1 MKHRLLLFIRCKSQI
16 KLLFVLFMISNCPV
30 GAVEYDLMLDAS
42 GSMLGFQKKP
52 ETWRKLI
59 TSMESSARHKYQFG
73 DKDNFM
79 RVKGTLLNVRLRDQ
93 DTYLGQALQDWLSLS
108 NSKDVVVIITDN
120 VADTRSSS
128 KSKSSKSQEL
138 LYDLLSKPDSA
149 FSHIAI
155 FPMKLNFKGRVYPGK
170 RFYQGKR
177 ALSIYAIAR
186 DFSDKDFYEL
196 RQEIKAKLA
205 QFEYHYIQIKPFDNQ
220 TVSGLV
226 GDIEIDP
233 SSSGNVRFKNGGL
246 VVNGLNLGSAMSF
259 SFKVKIESTNSFELK
274 DVELTAKLNL
284 TQGENMKHITMAE
297 KFTTTVTPRRAT
309 ISPQSIKDISIGF
322 SNKPFKFFG
331 LDFFEIF
338 AFSMKNSLKIP
349 GNLDIE
355 FKANRENIN
364 LSEGIINTWS
374 YEGNIR
380 NVGQARA
387 SVQEK
392 VFKLGDLVRR
402 MMPDNNIQKLYSVP
416 VTLELRYPLWPILVL
431 ILAFLSV
438 VRFLYWIS
446 TRQPKEYV
454 LEDDMG
460 DRIEISLGFAQVFRH
475 YSGDG
480 NLMFALRYY
489 GIGFWVSTPFKLRS
503 SRFIGSGQN
512 IRLFDAENDYE
523 YSWQLFEDK
532 KDDAKD
538 DDKDDWL

>member
-1 MKHRLLLFIRCKSQI
+1 
-16 KLLFVLFMISNCPV
+16 MISNCPV
-30 GAVEYDLMLDAS
+30 WAVEYDLMLDAS

-52 ETWRKLI
+52 ETWKKLI

-73 DKDNFM
+73 NKKNFM
-79 RVKGTLLNVRLRDQ
+79 RVKGSLLNVRLRDKN
-93 DTYLGQALQDWLSLS
+93 TYLGQALRDWESLS

-120 VADTRSSS
+120 VADTRN
-128 KSKSSKSQEL
+128 SSKSQNL
-138 LYDLLSKPDSA
+138 LYDLLSKSDSA

-155 FPMKLNFKGRVYPGK
+155 FPMKLDFKGRVYPGK
-170 RFYQGKR
+170 RFYRGKR

-186 DFSDKDFYEL
+186 DFSDQDFQNL
-196 RQEIKAKLA
+196 RQDIEAKLK

-233 SSSGNVRFKNGGL
+233 SSSGNVKFENGRL
-246 VVNGLNLGSAMSF
+246 VVNDLNLGSAMNF
-259 SFKVKIESTNSFELK
+259 SFKVKIQSTNSFELEN
-274 DVELTAKLNL
+274 VELTAKLDL
-284 TQGENMKHITMAE
+284 TQGEDMKHITMAD
-297 KFTTTVTPRRAT
+297 KFTTTVSPRFAT
-309 ISPQSIKDISIGF
+309 ISPKSIKDITIDF
-322 SNKPFKFFG
+322 ANKPFNFKELEFTDK
-331 LDFFEIF
+331 L
-338 AFSMKNSLKIP
+338 AFTMKNSLEIP

-364 LSEGIINTWS
+364 LSKNIINTWS
-374 YEGNIR
+374 YEGNVR
-380 NVGQARA
+380 NIGQPRA

-416 VTLELRYPLWPILVL
+416 VTLELRYPLWPILVI
-431 ILAFLSV
+431 ILAFFSV
-438 VRFLYWIS
+438 IAFIYWIS

-460 DRIEISLGFAQVFRH
+460 DRIDISLGFAQVYRH
-475 YSGDG
+475 YTGDG
-480 NLMFALRYY
+480 NLMFALSYY

-512 IRLFDAENDYE
+512 IRLFDAENDDE
-523 YSWQLFEDK
+523 YSWQLCEAKEDVTA
-532 KDDAKD
+532 DN
-538 DDKDDWL
+538 DDWL